1 VIRSMYSQCLLFACL
16 TLTGCSS
23 PTVPATAGP
32 GGPSPATAAAAP
44 PAAAPAAP
52 TAAPA
57 TPRAADA
64 APRVPLQE
72 TPADRLGSVPTGFG
86 LAVGSKA
93 PDATLPDV
101 TGQSQRLS
109 ALYAS
114 GPVFVVFYRGGWC
127 PFCNLQLHRLA
138 TAMPQF
144 KQKGLQIA
152 AISVD
157 TPGEEAKTQAKQ
169 GVPFPMLS
177 DTDLA
182 VHKAF
187 HVVHVPPDAEAKALA
202 DYGIDLE
209 KYSGQRHHSFAVPAI
224 FLIDR
229 TRTIRW
235 QHVDQD
241 YKTRPTPAQMLDI
254 AARALVK

>member
-1 VIRSMYSQCLLFACL
+1 MHSQCLLLACL
-16 TLTGCSS
+16 ILTSCDS
-23 PTVPATAGP
+23 PKAPAVAGP
-32 GGPSPATAAAAP
+32 AGPAPSTAAAEPTAAAA
-44 PAAAPAAP
+44 AAA

-57 TPRAADA
+57 TPPAADA
-64 APRVPLQE
+64 APGVPLQE
-72 TPADRLGSVPTGFG
+72 TPTDRLGSAPPGFG

-93 PDATLPDV
+93 PDATLLDV
-101 TGQSQRLS
+101 TGQSQQMS
-109 ALYAS
+109 ALYAG

-138 TAMPQF
+138 AAMPQF

-177 DTDLA
+177 DSDLV

-187 HVVHVPPDAEAKALA
+187 HVVHVPPEAETKALSG
-202 DYGIDLE
+202 YGVDLE

-229 TRTIRW
+229 NGTIRW
-235 QHVDQD
+235 QHIDQD

-254 AARALVK
+254 AARVLAK

>member
-1 VIRSMYSQCLLFACL
+1 VIRSMYPQCLLFACL
-16 TLTGCSS
+16 TLTSCSS
-23 PTVPATAGP
+23 PTVPAAAGP
-32 GGPSPATAAAAP
+32 GGSSPATAAAAP
-44 PAAAPAAP
+44 PAAPAAP
-52 TAAPA
+52 SAALAPPQPPA
-57 TPRAADA
+57 DP

-72 TPADRLGSVPTGFG
+72 TAADRLGSVPPGFG
-86 LAVGSKA
+86 LEVGSKA

-109 ALYAS
+109 ALYAG

-138 TAMPQF
+138 AALPQF
-144 KQKGLQIA
+144 QQKGLQIA

-169 GVPFPMLS
+169 GVAFPMLS
-177 DTDLA
+177 DSDLA

-202 DYGIDLE
+202 GYGIDLE

-229 TRTIRW
+229 TGTIRW

-241 YKTRPTPAQMLDI
+241 YKTRPTPEQMLDI
-254 AARALVK
+254 AARALAK

>member
-1 VIRSMYSQCLLFACL
+1 MIRSMYSQCLLFACL
-16 TLTGCSS
+16 TLAGCSS
-23 PTVPATAGP
+23 PAAPSAQSP
-32 GGPSPATAAAAP
+32 GGPSQTTAAAA
-44 PAAAPAAP
+44 PAAAPAAS

-57 TPRAADA
+57 AEPE
-64 APRVPLQE
+64 PPLQE
-72 TPADRLGSVPTGFG
+72 TPADRLGSAPSGFG

-101 TGQSQRLS
+101 TGHSQKLS

-138 TAMPQF
+138 AAMPQF
-144 KQKGLQIA
+144 KEKGLQIV

-177 DTDLA
+177 DSDLTA
-182 VHKAF
+182 HKAF
-187 HVVHVPPDAEAKALA
+187 HVVYVSPDAETKMLA
-202 DYGIDLE
+202 SYGIDLE
-209 KYSGQRHHSFAVPAI
+209 KHSGQRHHSYAVASM
-224 FLIDR
+224 FLVDR
-229 TRTIRW
+229 TGTVRW
-235 QHVDQD
+235 QHVDPE
-241 YKTRPTPAQMLDI
+241 YKTRPTPAQMLDV
-254 AARALVK
+254 AAHALAK

>member
-1 VIRSMYSQCLLFACL
+1 
-16 TLTGCSS
+16 
-23 PTVPATAGP
+23 VPAT
-32 GGPSPATAAAAP
+32 P
-44 PAAAPAAP
+44 P
-52 TAAPA
+52 
-57 TPRAADA
+57 AADA
-64 APRVPLQE
+64 APGVPLQE
-72 TPADRLGSVPTGFG
+72 TSADRLGSVPPGFG

-101 TGQSQRLS
+101 TGLSQRMS

-169 GVPFPMLS
+169 GVPFSMLS
-177 DTDLA
+177 DSDLA

-202 DYGIDLE
+202 GYGVDLE

-229 TRTIRW
+229 TGTIRW
-235 QHVDQD
+235 QHIDQD
-241 YKTRPTPAQMLDI
+241 YKTRPTPAQMLDV
-254 AARALVK
+254 AARLLAK